1 MNNEEIKLIL
11 EGIVIVV
18 IVGIFIVVGYS
29 KDNSKN

>member
-1 MNNEEIKLIL
+1 MNNEEIRLIL

-18 IVGIFIVVGYS
+18 IVGIFIIVGYS